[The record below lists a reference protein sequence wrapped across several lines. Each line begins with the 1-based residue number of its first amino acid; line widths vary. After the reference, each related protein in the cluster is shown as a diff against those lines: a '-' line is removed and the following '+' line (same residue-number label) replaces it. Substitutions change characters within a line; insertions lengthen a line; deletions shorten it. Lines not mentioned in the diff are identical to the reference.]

1 MSELHISAL
10 LNARHAVTH
19 LMHHIGE
26 RSNVIGAH
34 RADGNGVFRR
44 DNIYLYRDPVSGTAR
59 VALPMGGVYDKTT
72 RSLQSYMARL
82 SGDYGH
88 SFGEH
93 HLKVFSFA
101 EMKMSDNDI
110 DQFKGYGIAFDKAN
124 SVSASPDIFRK
135 TIGEDRSISA
145 FSIRMTEGLSFPVR

>member
-1 MSELHISAL
+1 
-10 LNARHAVTH
+10 
-19 LMHHIGE
+19 MHHIGE

-135 TIGEDRSISA
+135 TIGEGQEYFGLQHTYDRGIV
-145 FSIRMTEGLSFPVR
+145 FPVR